1 VTAETNV
8 VHLALAK
15 ASRALR
21 LDGWSNPLTWPSTLA
36 AKFALTRFR
45 LGRDLTDQELEDL
58 YVGDDF
64 AARIVGAIPSAAL
77 RQGITIEGDPDGELA
92 ALVDELDVC
101 GKVGEAWTWGR
112 LYGGGAIVLGFAD
125 GPDAALPLDEEK
137 IAPDSLRF
145 LLVVDKRDLDPV
157 SWVSDVTDPRFGEPE
172 LYRVTL
178 TAGRAGYV
186 DQPLVHASR
195 VIRFGGVLTSRR
207 RKDQRNGWDDS
218 VLRRCWEILRDA
230 GLNWQ
235 SAGNALS
242 DLSQAVYGVKDMA
255 KMIQAGQRE
264 RLQDLM
270 GDMDLRRSASR
281 AIMVDAEHERF
292 EQVGKANISA
302 VPPLLEQT
310 WKRVAA
316 AAEMPLTVLMGQSP
330 AGLSATGESDTRGW
344 YDTIQAERQRVAVPA
359 LTRLLRIIARSAQP
373 KGVDPDEIW
382 VSFPSLYQL
391 TPAEESTLRNQQA
404 QTDATYISAGVLLPQ
419 EVAISRFG
427 RGTWSAETE
436 VNADLREALR
446 KAEEEAM
453 KAEAER
459 AAEDA
464 KNPPAPPPQLAPFAG
479 KDPAKDEGGDV
490 PEPGAEE
497 PDEADTGDDEDDP
510 EEQ

>member
-235 SAGNALS
+235 SAGNALA
-242 DLSQAVYGVKDMA
+242 DLSQAVYGVKGLA
-255 KMIQAGQRE
+255 QMIQAGQRE

-292 EQVGKANISA
+292 EQVGKANLSA
-302 VPPLLEQT
+302 VPSLLDQT
-310 WKRVAA
+310 WLRLAA
-316 AAEMPLTVLMGQSP
+316 AAETPITVLMGRSP
-330 AGLSATGESDTRGW
+330 AGMNATGESDTRGW
-344 YDTIQAERQRVAVPA
+344 YDTIQAQRQRVAVPA
-359 LTRLLRIIARSAQP
+359 LTRLLRLIARSAQP
-373 KGVDPDEIW
+373 KGVDPDEVF

-391 TPAEESTLRNQQA
+391 DPAEEAALRNQQA
-404 QTDATYISAGVLLPQ
+404 QTDALYITNGVLLPQ
-419 EVAISRFG
+419 EVAIARFG
-427 RGTWSAETE
+427 SGQWSAETT
-436 VNADLREALR
+436 VDVDLREALQ

-453 KAEAER
+453 RAEAEK

-464 KNPPAPPPQLAPFAG
+464 KNPPPVPPQLAAFTG
-479 KDPAKDEGGDV
+479 Q
-490 PEPGAEE
+490 EPGAETSVDEEGE
-497 PDEADTGDDEDDP
+497 PAEDDDE
-510 EEQ
+510 EA

>member
-1 VTAETNV
+1 VTVIHT
-8 VHLALAK
+8 ALSR
-15 ASRALR
+15 ASKALR
-21 LDGWSNPLTWPSTLA
+21 LDGWTNPITFGSALV
-36 AKFALTRFR
+36 AKLALTRFR

-64 AARIVGAIPSAAL
+64 AARIVGAIPEDAL
-77 RQGITIEGDPDGELA
+77 RQGITIEGDPEGELA

-101 GKVGEAWTWGR
+101 GKVAEAWTWGR

-125 GPDAALPLDEEK
+125 SADPAEPLEEERVT
-137 IAPDSLRF
+137 PGSLRF

-157 SWVSDVTDPRFGEPE
+157 SWVSDVTDPRFGEVE
-172 LYRVTL
+172 LYRVTV

-186 DQPLVHASR
+186 EQPLVHASR

-292 EQVGKANISA
+292 EQVGKANLSA